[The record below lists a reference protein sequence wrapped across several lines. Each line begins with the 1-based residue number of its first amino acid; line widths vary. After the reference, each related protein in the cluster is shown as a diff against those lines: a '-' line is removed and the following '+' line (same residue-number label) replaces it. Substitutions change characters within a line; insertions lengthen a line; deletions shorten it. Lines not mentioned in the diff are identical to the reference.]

1 MKRFALPA
9 LLCLQAIVVST
20 KVQKSHVAEA
30 EIPQTNGTV
39 STTVNNKKRNLSL
52 FYIYKIG
59 FIKYLAESCPIWL
72 EYSKCAMPDEGNGA
86 FAFVYRL
93 VTGMDYPPKSSK

>member
-59 FIKYLAESCPIWL
+59 FIKYLAESCPIRL
-72 EYSKCAMPDEGNGA
+72 KYSKCAMPDEGNGA
-86 FAFVYRL
+86 FAFVY
-93 VTGMDYPPKSSK
+93 

>member
-9 LLCLQAIVVST
+9 LLCLQAIVVSA

-30 EIPQTNGTV
+30 EILQTNGTV

-59 FIKYLAESCPIWL
+59 NIKIISYLC
-72 EYSKCAMPDEGNGA
+72 
-86 FAFVYRL
+86 RR
-93 VTGMDYPPKSSK
+93 